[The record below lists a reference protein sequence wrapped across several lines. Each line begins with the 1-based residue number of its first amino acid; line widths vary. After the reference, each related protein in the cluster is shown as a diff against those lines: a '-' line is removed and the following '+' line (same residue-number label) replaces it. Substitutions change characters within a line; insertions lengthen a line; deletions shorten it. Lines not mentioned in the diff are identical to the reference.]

1 MSKAVSIAKEQ
12 VFAVIEAAME
22 KAESAGM
29 VPQKDQAEAFRMIAG
44 EFFPIGDCVKANN
57 VRTAV
62 RTGYDSAIQL

>member
-1 MSKAVSIAKEQ
+1 
-12 VFAVIEAAME
+12 
-22 KAESAGM
+22 
-29 VPQKDQAEAFRMIAG
+29 MIAG